1 MQSTPST
8 TLSVVICCFTV
19 RRRDQVLAAVGAAL
33 AQVRA
38 GDEVLVV
45 VDHNDELRADLTA
58 ALPPEVLVLANGFEQ
73 GLSGARNTGLH
84 KASGDVVVYLDDDAV
99 LRPDALT
106 AARREFVSGTG
117 VLGIGG
123 AVAADWATGQP
134 PQWFPDEFGWV
145 VGCDYR
151 GLPGDGEEIR
161 NPIGAAMA
169 VRRDA
174 LAEIGGFSDR
184 LGRVGELPMGCEETL
199 MGIALRQR
207 FPGKRIVR
215 VTGFGVT
222 HAVPADRASLR
233 YFTRRC
239 FQEGRSKAI
248 LTRMSGADSALASE
262 RNYAT
267 SVLPA
272 GLRRYRISAAAVALA
287 VGFGMTAT
295 GFLVGLL
302 QTRAPA
308 RVGKDL
314 LS

>member
-1 MQSTPST
+1 VHSSPPT
-8 TLSVVICCFTV
+8 TLSVVICCYTV

-45 VDHNDELRADLTA
+45 VDHNDVLRADLTA
-58 ALPPEVLVLANGFEQ
+58 TLPLEVLVLANGFEQ

-106 AARREFVSGTG
+106 AARREFARGTG

-161 NPIGAAMA
+161 NPIGASRKPCVASS
-169 VRRDA
+169 VST
-174 LAEIGGFSDR
+174 LSSSS
-184 LGRVGELPMGCEETL
+184 GR
-199 MGIALRQR
+199 
-207 FPGKRIVR
+207 
-215 VTGFGVT
+215 
-222 HAVPADRASLR
+222 
-233 YFTRRC
+233 
-239 FQEGRSKAI
+239 
-248 LTRMSGADSALASE
+248 
-262 RNYAT
+262 
-267 SVLPA
+267 
-272 GLRRYRISAAAVALA
+272 
-287 VGFGMTAT
+287 
-295 GFLVGLL
+295 
-302 QTRAPA
+302 
-308 RVGKDL
+308 
-314 LS
+314 